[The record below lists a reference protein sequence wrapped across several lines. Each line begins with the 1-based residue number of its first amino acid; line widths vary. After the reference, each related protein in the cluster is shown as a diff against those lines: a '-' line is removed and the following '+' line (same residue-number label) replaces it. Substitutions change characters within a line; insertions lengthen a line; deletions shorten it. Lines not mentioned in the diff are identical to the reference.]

1 MTTTTTKRNFK
12 SKKKFG
18 PKRDIINEITDKVI
32 ELLEQGTSPWKKP
45 WNGRDMMPGNYKSKK
60 NYRGINLLY
69 LSMLPFESPFYMT
82 YKQIEELGGNVKKGE
97 KGIPVVFWKFFG
109 TKSEDP
115 DTGAEIFE
123 KKGAMVRYYTIF
135 NTDQC
140 EGLDIVIPKAEDEKT
155 LEFNPIK
162 ECESII
168 ESFKN
173 KPVIEHKGIRAC
185 YSPLQDVVTMPENE
199 RFHSCEKY
207 YSTLFHE
214 LVHGT
219 GHYSRLNREGF
230 MSGASFGS
238 NKYSKEELIA
248 EMGAAFL
255 CAHAGIENETIDNS
269 AAYLKGWIKV
279 LKEDNKI
286 LLSAAQQAQKAFDH
300 ILGVTY
306 EEESNAR

>member
-1 MTTTTTKRNFK
+1 
-12 SKKKFG
+12 
-18 PKRDIINEITDKVI
+18 
-32 ELLEQGTSPWKKP
+32 
-45 WNGRDMMPGNYKSKK
+45 MMPGNYKSKK

-69 LSMLPFESPFYMT
+69 LSMLPFESPYYMT
-82 YKQIEELGGNVKKGE
+82 YNQISELGGNVKKGE
-97 KGIPVVFWKFFG
+97 KGIPVVFWKFFTM
-109 TKSEDP
+109 TKSIDDP
-115 DTGAEIFE
+115 GCLQSKLPSVRNTAHTDTGAEVFE
-123 KKGAMVRYYTIF
+123 KKGAMVRYYTVF

-168 ESFKN
+168 ESFIN

-185 YSPLQDVVTMPENE
+185 YSPLHDVVTMPENE

-214 LVHGT
+214 LVHSS
-219 GHYSRLNREGF
+219 GHLSRLNREGF

-238 NKYSKEELIA
+238 KKYSKEELIA

-279 LKEDNKI
+279 LREDNKI
-286 LLSAAQQAQKAFDH
+286 LLSAAQQAQKAYDH

-306 EEESNAR
+306 EEENAQ